1 MNERKL
7 TKITDKKFYNIKFK
21 FYLIA
26 YAVILV
32 VSYILSV
39 WGESDGDAVLFVFA
53 LMFGIYFCV
62 YLGIAA
68 ALSVIAAILIKVLK
82 SRKGILSCVI
92 FTLVSVAY
100 LAAVVMTVSGIHNLS
115 FSLGF

>member
-26 YAVILV
+26 YVVILV